1 MTVPGWLRSLADRV
15 LGWGPVRTGQRVMD
29 SYGSAGGALLAGGL
43 TYSALFVILPILL
56 VLTGVLGLVVSDL
69 ERRATM
75 IRSIGD
81 ALPPLRDLVE
91 GFLERI
97 SDNAAG
103 FSGLGLLAAVW
114 GASHFYGSLD
124 EAFARLFPRARKR
137 GFVERTARGLASV
150 ALLIGVAILV
160 LGLTGV
166 ASALAGDEAGGLGGV
181 ARPLLGVLAPV
192 LAWLVFIVAVGFVY
206 RVVPAREISFRAVW
220 LPAVVAGLGLAFLTQ
235 LFSYLAPRLVGS
247 SALYG
252 TFLAVFAAMVWLS
265 TGFQI
270 LLVGAAWVRDRAL
283 LEDERVGRQ
292 DGPELASAVTDG
304 LARMAPAGRR
314 TEEDEEV

>member
-15 LGWGPVRTGQRVMD
+15 LGWGPVRTVQRVMD
-29 SYGSAGGALLAGGL
+29 AYGQAGGGLLAGGL

-56 VLTGVLGLVVSDL
+56 VLTGVLGLVVTDAV
-69 ERRATM
+69 RRATM

-91 GFLERI
+91 GFLEQI
-97 SDNAAG
+97 TDNAAG
-103 FSGLGLLAAVW
+103 FSGLGLLAALW

-137 GFVERTARGLASV
+137 GFVERTLRGLGSV
-150 ALLIGVAILV
+150 ALLVVVAILV
-160 LGLTGV
+160 LGLTGIT
-166 ASALAGDEAGGLGGV
+166 SALADDQTSAIAG
-181 ARPLLGVLAPV
+181 AAAPV
-192 LAWLVFIVAVGFVY
+192 LGIVAPAVAWMVFILATGFVY
-206 RVVPAREISFRAVW
+206 RVVPARQISLSVVW
-220 LPAVVAGLGLAFLTQ
+220 LPAVVAGLGLALLTQ

-270 LLVGAAWVRDRAL
+270 LLVGAAWVRDRAAR
-283 LEDERVGRQ
+283 EDERTLGGAADAPG
-292 DGPELASAVTDG
+292 DGADGVVTPSEPPPDQKG
-304 LARMAPAGRR
+304 DA
-314 TEEDEEV
+314 